1 MVARAMGRFVVV
13 FVVAVAVSA
22 SLAMFHAG
30 TGTAE
35 AKPAPCVE
43 MLPDG
48 SYVHFFNPLNPC
60 PGPPASIGILVP
72 FDSTTCASVEA
83 VTITVVD
90 KDDYDVDD
98 GTPVS
103 VTTSLGTAL
112 SGQTFGG
119 RYVASLLMP
128 RQSVG
133 VAELSVSAGNVSQGK
148 TIQVTCG

>member
-1 MVARAMGRFVVV
+1 MVVRAMHRFVFV
-13 FVVAVAVSA
+13 FVFVIVALVSVQTLQGA
-22 SLAMFHAG
+22 TH
-30 TGTAE
+30 TAE
-35 AKPAPCVE
+35 AKPNPCVE

-48 SYVHFFNPLNPC
+48 SYVHLFNPLNPC

-103 VTTSLGTAL
+103 VTTSLGSAL
-112 SGQTFGG
+112 S
-119 RYVASLLMP
+119 
-128 RQSVG
+128 
-133 VAELSVSAGNVSQGK
+133 
-148 TIQVTCG
+148 

>member
-1 MVARAMGRFVVV
+1 MGRVLLGL
-13 FVVAVAVSA
+13 VVATVASVSVGPYIGGA
-22 SLAMFHAG
+22 TSV
-30 TGTAE
+30 E

-43 MLPDG
+43 MLPGG

-103 VTTSLGTAL
+103 VTTSLGSAL
-112 SGQTFGG
+112 SGQTLGG
-119 RYVASLLMP
+119 RYVAPFSMP
-128 RQSVG
+128 PKSTG
-133 VAELSVSAGNVSQGK
+133 IAELRVSAGNASEGK